1 MSGATESMKRASFE
15 VNKLLTEAV
24 KMMIQLTV
32 GYRLMNPGKVIVL
45 PGFTYSKVI
54 DAAVLSGLSNMA
66 KKGRDEQ

>member
-1 MSGATESMKRASFE
+1 M
-15 VNKLLTEAV
+15 
-24 KMMIQLTV
+24 
-32 GYRLMNPGKVIVL
+32 GYRLMNPGKVNVL